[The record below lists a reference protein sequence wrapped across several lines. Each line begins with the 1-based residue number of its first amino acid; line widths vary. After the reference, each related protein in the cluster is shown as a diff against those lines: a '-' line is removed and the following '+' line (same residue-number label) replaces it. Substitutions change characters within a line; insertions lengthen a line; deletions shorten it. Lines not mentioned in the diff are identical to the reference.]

1 MSTQA
6 DAQRLWQMDRDH
18 FIHPYTDF
26 ATFQQEG
33 SQIIARASGVHVS
46 DADGCDYLD
55 AIAGLWC
62 VNIGHGRE
70 EMADAIRDQVMKM
83 QYYNPFGHSTN
94 APAAMLADK
103 LAQLA
108 PGTLN
113 HVFFSTGGST
123 ANDVAARLAHYYFE
137 IQGKVRKKHI
147 ISRVDAYHGSTY
159 FAANLTG
166 IEGTKIG
173 FNRIAV
179 A

>member
-1 MSTQA
+1 MSTQV

-26 ATFQQEG
+26 SVFQEEG
-33 SQIIARASGVHVS
+33 SQIIQRASGVHVS
-46 DADGCDYLD
+46 DADGRECLD

-94 APAAMLADK
+94 EPAALLADK

-108 PGTLN
+108 PGTHSASCLHTDRAPWRGRSMEN
-113 HVFFSTGGST
+113 T
-123 ANDVAARLAHYYFE
+123 AKPRPAILSATR
-137 IQGKVRKKHI
+137 
-147 ISRVDAYHGSTY
+147 
-159 FAANLTG
+159 
-166 IEGTKIG
+166 
-173 FNRIAV
+173 
-179 A
+179 